1 MSYSRQIIPHSHYVQ
16 IACWWEGTNLHK
28 DSIFA
33 VPLLPDSLDPIGVH
47 QSAPL
52 HTDTQ
57 ACLTVGALLNI
68 ARGAL
73 GGFHIP
79 SEILRVPKSDKDSLY
94 RYTFHS
100 YNLNSDQEPGLLLS
114 QDELS
119 RPLTGLAGQV
129 LWIKD
134 EGYVPLCL
142 LAEMIPNLLSGSHR
156 SRIWFPSR

>member
-1 MSYSRQIIPHSHYVQ
+1 M
-16 IACWWEGTNLHK
+16 
-28 DSIFA
+28 
-33 VPLLPDSLDPIGVH
+33 PLLPGSLDSIGVH

-57 ACLTVGALLNI
+57 ACLTVGALLDI

-73 GGFHIP
+73 GGFYIP
-79 SEILRVPKSDKDSLY
+79 SEILRAPKSDKDSLF
-94 RYTFHS
+94 RYTFHG
-100 YNLNSDQEPGLLLS
+100 YNLNSDQEPGHLLS

-129 LWIKD
+129 LWIKV

-156 SRIWFPSR
+156 PKIWFPSR